1 MIEQGG
7 DAGYWDNGIHDTN
20 GRLAENPGG
29 SHHFIVQRGHQYA
42 RWCKLELYKGYN
54 TDAAAGNLPLNL
66 PDIKTDRVRH
76 LCITDHVDHPS
87 TSAR

>member
-1 MIEQGG
+1 MPGIGTTGSMTRMAGWLKTRGG
-7 DAGYWDNGIHDTN
+7 
-20 GRLAENPGG
+20 
-29 SHHFIVQRGHQYA
+29 HHFIVQRGQQYA
-42 RWCKLELYKGYN
+42 RWCKLELYKEYN